1 MERHPQSAVSQ
12 VNTLIQK
19 MSYRVI
25 ESNNNFF
32 FFISK
37 QIVLQKVCT
46 LAGNL
51 SVKYSN
57 HLESLN
63 DTHILLYRCM

>member
-19 MSYRVI
+19 KSYRVI

-32 FFISK
+32 FLYFKADCTTKSLYTGWKFIS
-37 QIVLQKVCT
+37 
-46 LAGNL
+46 
-51 SVKYSN
+51 
-57 HLESLN
+57 E
-63 DTHILLYRCM
+63 ILRSS